1 MLLLIL
7 SIGMIGLTVGI
18 HATGAAIWL
27 RSLEHRLE
35 LDASAHKSPRLL
47 SGILSTSIVLLM
59 LHVLEAFLWALLYLV
74 LPAQAGLKNFHEA
87 LYFSMVTFTT
97 LGYGDI
103 TLDSKWALLAGIE
116 GMVGIVV
123 FGLSTAILFDVIQR
137 YWKINHP
144 KPGAH

>member
-18 HATGAAIWL
+18 HTTGAALWL
-27 RSLEHRLE
+27 RSLGRRLE
-35 LDASAHKSPRLL
+35 LNASAHKPPRLFR
-47 SGILSTSIVLLM
+47 GILSTSIVLLM

-123 FGLSTAILFDVIQR
+123 FGLSTAILFAVIQR